1 MSMRSHAVIAISLI
15 LMLALSACGQDT
27 SEPDRAP
34 TVPQSVTTKAPGP
47 TEAPT
52 PTEAAA
58 LANGADGAFPRANQ
72 VSQVS
77 NQEVLYA
84 VKVVK
89 VLTPSVVQILTEF
102 LSMGDFNQSGPG
114 PGVGTGVILDEQG
127 HILTNNH
134 VIAGA
139 QRITVTLSNG
149 DSFPAEVVG
158 GDAET
163 DTAVIR
169 IEADGLQPAKL
180 GRSSEL
186 QVGED
191 VIAIGHALGLSGGPT
206 VSKGVVSALDRS
218 IASGLRIT
226 MLGLIQ
232 TDAAINPGNS
242 GGPLMNARA
251 EVIGINTAV
260 IEGSQGIGFAINI
273 DDAKF
278 VVAQLM
284 GRGYVE
290 RASLGISPFNLNPG
304 LANLLGVPVTEGIAV
319 AQVFP
324 SGAAD
329 MAGLQAEDVIVQLGD
344 EPIRN
349 TGELSKFLIAH
360 PAGETVTVVFFRGT
374 EERTA
379 QLTLGE
385 PPER

>member
-218 IASGLRIT
+218 IASGPRIT

-304 LANLLGVPVTEGIAV
+304 LANLLGVPVTAGIAV

>member
-218 IASGLRIT
+218 IASGPRIT

>member
-218 IASGLRIT
+218 IASGPRIT

-242 GGPLMNARA
+242 AGPLLNARA